1 MPFVKRN
8 EHGGIA
14 AVSQSQEPGFDEEL
28 AADDFELSAYL
39 GSLGQA
45 ASSLSSTDKDFVR
58 VLEDVVGL
66 LIDKGVILFTDLP
79 DSAQEKIMRRQQLR
93 SELGSKLDLIGDD

>member
-1 MPFVKRN
+1 MPYIKRN
-8 EHGGIA
+8 QQGGIA

-28 AADDFELSAYL
+28 AGDNLELSAYL
-39 GSLGQA
+39 DSMGQG
-45 ASSLSSTDKDFVR
+45 ASSLSSTDQDFVR